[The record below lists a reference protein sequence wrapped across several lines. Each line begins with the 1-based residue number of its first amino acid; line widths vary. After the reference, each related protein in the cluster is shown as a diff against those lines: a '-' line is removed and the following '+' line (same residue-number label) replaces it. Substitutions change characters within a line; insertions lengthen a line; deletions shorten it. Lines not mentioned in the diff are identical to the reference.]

1 MTAHLTEDEEKRR
14 EEALRKFWA
23 AGMSSTQA
31 AIALGLRP
39 GTLRDWMARK
49 QLRRP
54 LAPPKE
60 APEVPVPEP
69 REVRDAAFFRKQ
81 SNDLRK
87 ALDEAEHLA
96 EQLAGIRRTPIEP
109 PAWMLPT
116 SGGHG
121 RSSLIVHT
129 SDWHA
134 GEVVNPGE
142 IEGMNAYG
150 PKIMQERLHRLF
162 SAACEIG
169 MRWMDGAECDGV
181 LLTLGGDLISGDIHE
196 ELLRTNALLSN
207 AQVRLVVETAE
218 AGIRLLLGTY
228 RHVHVAAVPG
238 NHGRQTHKSTAKLS
252 AGLSYDILAAD
263 MLRDRFRDDPRVTW
277 QIAQGADVRIPL
289 YGRTI
294 LVTHGDKM
302 GTGGGQGFAGPVLP
316 IIRGANKVKL
326 QSLSANLGC
335 DLILSGHYHTSAAP
349 PGILANGSVVGY
361 SEFGNQIRAAVEPP
375 KQWLARFSHKW
386 GLCDRLDVQ
395 LDDGPKQRLKM
406 KG

>member
-1 MTAHLTEDEEKRR
+1 MPAALTPEEEKRR
-14 EEALRKFWA
+14 RDTVLQFWA
-23 AGMSSTQA
+23 QGLSTAQAGV
-31 AIALGLRP
+31 ALGVN
-39 GTLRDWMARK
+39 GSTLREWCSQKGLHRAVASGAAG
-49 QLRRP
+49 P
-54 LAPPKE
+54 AVEPP
-60 APEVPVPEP
+60 PP

-81 SNDLRK
+81 AADLARK
-87 ALDEAEHLA
+87 LDEAQHVA
-96 EQLAGIRRTPIEP
+96 EQLAGIRRETVHP
-109 PAWMLPT
+109 PEWMLH
-116 SGGHG
+116 SADGGS

-142 IEGMNAYG
+142 IEGMNSYG
-150 PKIMQERLHRLF
+150 PRIMQERLHRLF

-207 AQVRLVVETAE
+207 AQVKLVVETAE
-218 AGIRLLLGTY
+218 AGIRLLLETY

-238 NHGRQTHKSTAKLS
+238 NHGRQTHKTTAKLS

-263 MLRDRFRDDPRVTW
+263 MLRDRFRNDDRVTW
-277 QIAQGADVRIPL
+277 QIAHGPDVRVPL

-386 GLCDRLDVQ
+386 GLCERLDVQ
-395 LDDGPKQRLKM
+395 LDEAPRQRMRM
-406 KG
+406 KA